1 MGQVV
6 QTKICKGIGYLEL
19 ARPDKRNALTKK
31 LVEQAIAACRK
42 LDESPEVRV
51 IILSGAGSA
60 FCAGGDIMEMRSLN
74 KASEISLWM
83 KNAFRLTKTIQEL
96 NKYVI
101 AAVHGFAAGAG
112 FSLALASDFVVAD
125 RNSSFISSFT
135 NVGLIPDLGL
145 TKLLTER
152 VPLPLAKEWIASGRA
167 ISAEELYEKGLVNRL
182 SDGDVVQEATE
193 FSQFILKGSP
203 LTRMY
208 EKKILNEV
216 KDMSMDAALIQE
228 MITQSLLL
236 QTEDHKEGVAAYLE
250 KRTPQ
255 FQGN

>member
-1 MGQVV
+1 M
-6 QTKICKGIGYLEL
+6 
-19 ARPDKRNALTKK
+19 
-31 LVEQAIAACRK
+31 
-42 LDESPEVRV
+42 
-51 IILSGAGSA
+51 
-60 FCAGGDIMEMRSLN
+60 
-74 KASEISLWM
+74 
-83 KNAFRLTKTIQEL
+83 
-96 NKYVI
+96 
-101 AAVHGFAAGAG
+101 
-112 FSLALASDFVVAD
+112 
-125 RNSSFISSFT
+125 
-135 NVGLIPDLGL
+135 
-145 TKLLTER
+145 
-152 VPLPLAKEWIASGRA
+152 
-167 ISAEELYEKGLVNRL
+167 YEKGLVNRL

-236 QTEDHKEGVAAYLE
+236 QTEDHKEGVAAFLE